1 MREALACR
9 VALNA
14 QKSLGCPGLSATR
27 KLWQSRKVSVN
38 VRGLPE
44 ARFGWGVRGAGE
56 FCARSVNPFGR
67 GRP

>member
-38 VRGLPE
+38 
-44 ARFGWGVRGAGE
+44 GVIGDPIRQL
-56 FCARSVNPFGR
+56 
-67 GRP
+67 